1 MNEIIPTQMIGE
13 TSTPPTGGTSERV
26 GLRSGSVGKYA
37 TTHGSRD
44 TGTEGYHVITM
55 RMMNSRVLTL
65 NMGPRTPAIDRAV
78 SGSRGSPATASC
90 VTRLCASASA
100 ARAGSESA
108 AAEACAKSAAGAACG
123 VRDEGMALREG
134 ASSRGTRG
142 ERTGGPA
149 RRRRLRGTR
158 DEACGL

>member
-1 MNEIIPTQMIGE
+1 
-13 TSTPPTGGTSERV
+13 
-26 GLRSGSVGKYA
+26 
-37 TTHGSRD
+37 
-44 TGTEGYHVITM
+44 M

-90 VTRLCASASA
+90 VTRLCL
-100 ARAGSESA
+100 RKRGAGGFRVRGGGGLREERRGSSLR
-108 AAEACAKSAAGAACG
+108 
-123 VRDEGMALREG
+123 VRDEGVALRRVPR
-134 ASSRGTRG
+134 SRGTRG

-149 RRRRLRGTR
+149 RRWRQRGTR